1 MSDIK
6 RGSSQKFNQENNQ
19 KEKLQKTPEFF
30 ADKLADHNTSYKIAK
45 SSYGKYIDFTGAFH
59 ILPDFLI
66 IGAVRAGSTSL
77 YEGLKTHPNVFGSK
91 IKEIYF
97 FDANFHRGVNW
108 YKRFFP
114 SKWKKF
120 QITKIHKKKFL
131 TGEATPHYISYS
143 HAPKRVFNLIPNVKL
158 IVILRN
164 PIDRA
169 YSQYQSRVSA
179 GTEPLSFDDAIKK
192 EDIRLENVLK
202 KMEEDENYIHNNF
215 FRYSYLHHG
224 IYVNG
229 LRKWMETF
237 PKNQFLILKAEEFY
251 QKPAIIFESIQ
262 KFLGLPKFH
271 PANYAHY
278 NLGKYDDMNT
288 ETRKFLHEFFKPY
301 NEELYKFLGRDF
313 GWETQN

>member
-1 MSDIK
+1 MNDIK
-6 RGSSQKFNQENNQ
+6 KVTNQEFSQENNQ
-19 KEKLQKTPEFF
+19 LEKLQKTPKFF
-30 ADKLADHNTSYKIAK
+30 ANILSNHNTTYKIAK
-45 SSYGKYIDFTGAFH
+45 SFYEKYIDFIGSFH
-59 ILPDFLI
+59 LLQYFLI
-66 IGAVRAGSTSL
+66 IGAARAGTTSL
-77 YEGLKTHPNVFGSK
+77 YEGLKTHPDVFGSR

-97 FDANFHRGVNW
+97 FDTNFHRGVNW

-114 SKWKKF
+114 SKWQKF
-120 QITKIHKKKFL
+120 QIVKIHKKKFL
-131 TGEATPHYISYS
+131 TGEATPHYISYP

-271 PANYAHY
+271 PANDTHY
-278 NLGKYDDMNT
+278 NLGKYNEMNT
-288 ETRKFLHEFFKPY
+288 TTRKFLHEFFKPH

-313 GWETQN
+313 GWEIEN